1 MNYDLAI
8 IGAGPAGYTAAF
20 KAAKAGLK
28 TIIFEKDLPGG
39 TCLNRGCIPT
49 KALLHASEEFS
60 SMKRAER
67 FGISVDGLAYD
78 FTGMHAYKNVV
89 VTKIRDSL
97 TKTLSKAVTYVNA
110 AATITGPHTVVAAQE
125 EYQAE
130 NILIATGSF
139 PALPPISGIN
149 SSRIFTSDAFLSDS
163 GIKAE
168 KLVIVGGGVI
178 GVELAT
184 FYPNLGTEVT
194 IVEMTD
200 RILPTFD
207 NEIAQRVS
215 LNLKKKGVQIFTKSA
230 VTGFAEQQD
239 GVKVLFNNAKGE
251 EVDVLCDAVLIAT
264 GRRACTNGL
273 FNNDFTVEMERGAI
287 VADENGR
294 TSVDSIYVAG
304 DCRWHNIQLA
314 HVAMAQASDIVDVIN
329 GNHPQIDLSVIPSCL
344 YTSPEAASVGLSE
357 KEAIEK
363 GISVHSKKVP
373 TGSNGKSIIEE
384 GEGGY
389 IKLVLD
395 DNSVILGAAMVG
407 AHATEL
413 ISTLAVAVQKKMT
426 ESQLGEVILPHP
438 SVSELISD
446 VSR

>member
-28 TIIFEKDLPGG
+28 TVIFEKDLPGG

-60 SMKRAER
+60 NMKRADR
-67 FGISVDGLAYD
+67 FGIGANGLSYD
-78 FTGMHAYKNVV
+78 FAGIHDYRDNV

-97 TKTLSKAVTYVNA
+97 AKSLSKAVTYVNC
-110 AATITGPHTVVAAQE
+110 AATITGPHSVVAAEE
-125 EYQAE
+125 EYHAE
-130 NILIATGSF
+130 NIIIATGSY
-139 PALPPISGIN
+139 PALPPIPGID
-149 SSRIFTSDAFLSDS
+149 SSHIFTSDAFLSGS

-184 FYPNLGTEVT
+184 FYLNLGTEVT

-200 RILPTFD
+200 RLLPTFD

-215 LNLKKKGVQIFTKSA
+215 LNLKKKGAQIFTKST
-230 VTGFAEQQD
+230 VKGFAQQQD
-239 GVKVLFNNAKGE
+239 GVKVSFSNAKGE
-251 EVDVLCDAVLIAT
+251 EVVVLCDAVLVAT

-273 FNNDFTVEMERGAI
+273 FSNDFTVEMERGAV
-287 VADENGR
+287 VADECGR
-294 TSVDSIYVAG
+294 TSVSSIYVAG
-304 DCRWHNIQLA
+304 DCRWCNIQLA
-314 HVAMAQASDIVDVIN
+314 HVAMAQAADIIDIITDKQ
-329 GNHPQIDLSVIPSCL
+329 PQIDLSVVPSCL

-357 KEAIEK
+357 KEAVEK
-363 GISVHSKKVP
+363 GISVHTKKVP

-389 IKLVLD
+389 IKLVLND
-395 DNSVILGAAMVG
+395 DNVIIGAAMVG

-426 ESQLGEVILPHP
+426 DSQLGEVILPHP